1 MGAML
6 STSCFFFCVQLLT
19 LSETSAAAA
28 SSTSPAWTQS
38 LSATSINAPPVT
50 LTYTLLAAYGGALTD
65 GTAPLLSGAANP
77 VVANATTGAVGL
89 NAPLIVTDASK
100 MRAVGIFITRAAYTA
115 TVLVTDNTGLSTV
128 VNVSMLV
135 LVANS
140 ATNNAVLNQVS
151 PTTGLDTLGGTT
163 LTLTGGSFS
172 GLLGLT
178 PQVTYGVS
186 C

>member
-1 MGAML
+1 M
-6 STSCFFFCVQLLT
+6 
-19 LSETSAAAA
+19 SETSAATA
-28 SSTSPAWTQS
+28 SLSYPAWTQS
-38 LSATSINAPPVT
+38 LSAKSINAAPVT

-65 GTAPLLSGAANP
+65 GTAPLLVGAANP
-77 VVANATTGAVGL
+77 VVANATTGSIGL
-89 NAPLIVTDASK
+89 KVPLVVTDASQ

-115 TVLVTDNTGLSTV
+115 TVLVTDNTGLSTT

-151 PTTGLDTLGGTT
+151 PTVGLDTLGGTT

-178 PQVTYGVS
+178 PRVTYGVS
-186 C
+186 H